1 MEWVRRISLVR
12 RVMIGFAGMLL
23 GVGIVGGFA
32 VWVSQGHVQELDR
45 LIAAAA
51 KGSDTAG
58 MLTLKEKLVSEGWAI
73 GSVAAAMGLLA
84 LAAGW
89 TVVASIK
96 ASVESTIQ
104 CVIRIAGGDLE
115 TKIESPGKDEISW
128 LRGELNGMRKKL
140 RKTVLEVRETVD
152 SVNTASDEI
161 AAGNTDL
168 SVRTESQ
175 ASALQETANSMQ
187 QLANTVRSN
196 AQSTHEARNVVTQSS
211 DVAALGA
218 KIMQDVIARMGEI
231 NASSSKIS
239 EIIGV
244 IDGIAFQTNI
254 LALNAAVEAARAGE
268 HGRGFAV
275 VAAEVRSLAQRSSVA
290 AREIKTLIG
299 NSTEK
304 VDAGS
309 KLVNDAGR
317 TMQDILASVTKVSR
331 LIVDIAQVGESQ
343 SGDIQQVHQ
352 AIAQIDTMTQQNSA
366 LVEELAAA
374 AQSLRGQSGRLTE
387 SMSSFHVVV

>member
-1 MEWVRRISLVR
+1 MEWTRKISLVR
-12 RVMIGFAGMLL
+12 RVMTGFAGMFIGVGVVGGGAAWVLL
-23 GVGIVGGFA
+23 GQVA
-32 VWVSQGHVQELDR
+32 ELDR
-45 LIAAAA
+45 L
-51 KGSDTAG
+51 
-58 MLTLKEKLVSEGWAI
+58 M
-73 GSVAAAMGLLA
+73 A
-84 LAAGW
+84 LAAQGAVSAQLPAMKAGLMPAVWLIGTGSALGCALALVAGW
-89 TVVASIK
+89 VVIGSIK
-96 ASVESTIQ
+96 VSVESTIQ

-115 TKIESPGKDEISW
+115 SKIESPGKDEISW
-128 LRGELNGMRKKL
+128 LRSELNSMRKKL
-140 RKTVLEVRETVD
+140 RKMVLDVRQTVD

-161 AAGNTDL
+161 ASGNTDL
-168 SVRTESQ
+168 SARTESQ
-175 ASALQETANSMQ
+175 ASALQQTTSSMQ

-211 DVAALGA
+211 EVAALGA
-218 KIMQDVIARMGEI
+218 KTMQDVIARMGEI
-231 NASSSKIS
+231 NASASKIS

-275 VAAEVRSLAQRSSVA
+275 VAAEVRSLAQRSSLA

-299 NSTEK
+299 DSTEK
-304 VDAGS
+304 VNAGS

-317 TMQDILASVTKVSR
+317 TMQDILDSVTHVSR
-331 LIVDIAQVGESQ
+331 LITDIAQVGESQ

-374 AQSLRGQSGRLTE
+374 AQSLRGQSSQLTE
-387 SMSSFHVVV
+387 SMSSFRVIA

>member
-1 MEWVRRISLVR
+1 MEWVRKISLVR

-23 GVGIVGGFA
+23 GVGVVGGFA
-32 VWVSQGHVQELDR
+32 VWVSHGHVQELE
-45 LIAAAA
+45 LMIAAAA
-51 KGSDTAG
+51 KGSDTVGLLALKAK
-58 MLTLKEKLVSEGWAI
+58 LTHEAWAI
-73 GSVAAAMGLLA
+73 GSVAVATGVLA

-89 TVVASIK
+89 LVVGSIK
-96 ASVESTIQ
+96 ASVESTVQ

-128 LRGELNGMRKKL
+128 LRSELNSMRKKL
-140 RKTVLEVRETVD
+140 RKTVIDVRQTVD
-152 SVNTASDEI
+152 GVNTASDEI

-168 SVRTESQ
+168 SSRTENQ
-175 ASALQETANSMQ
+175 ASAVQDTVNSMQ

-218 KIMQDVIARMGEI
+218 KMMQDVIARMAEI

-290 AREIKTLIG
+290 AREIKTRIG
-299 NSTEK
+299 NSTAK

-317 TMQDILASVTKVSR
+317 TMQDILDSVTRVSR

-366 LVEELAAA
+366 LVEQLAAA
-374 AQSLRGQSGRLTE
+374 AQSLRGQSGRLTDAV
-387 SMSSFHVVV
+387 SSFRVDA

>member
-1 MEWVRRISLVR
+1 MEWIRKISLVR
-12 RVMIGFAGMLL
+12 RVMSGFAGMFI
-23 GVGIVGGFA
+23 GVGVVGGYA
-32 VWVSQGHVQELDR
+32 AWVLHGQVADLDR
-45 LIAAAA
+45 LLAAAA
-51 KGSDTAG
+51 KSNASADLLA
-58 MLTLKEKLVSEGWAI
+58 MKEA
-73 GSVAAAMGLLA
+73 A
-84 LAAGW
+84 LAASWGIATTSAASGLMALVAGW
-89 TVVASIK
+89 LIIGSIK

-104 CVIRIAGGDLE
+104 CVVRIAGGDLE

-128 LRGELNGMRKKL
+128 LRSELNTMRKKL
-140 RKTVLEVRETVD
+140 RKTVLEVRETMN

-161 AAGNTDL
+161 AAGNTNL
-168 SVRTESQ
+168 SSRTESQ
-175 ASALQETANSMQ
+175 ASALQQTTSSMQ

-218 KIMQDVIARMGEI
+218 KMMKDVIARMGEI
-231 NASSSKIS
+231 NVSASRIS

-254 LALNAAVEAARAGE
+254 LALNAAVEAARAGD

-275 VAAEVRSLAQRSSVA
+275 VASEVRSLAQRSSVA
-290 AREIKTLIG
+290 AREIKTLIDD
-299 NSTEK
+299 STEK

-317 TMQDILASVTKVSR
+317 TMQDILDSVTQVSR
-331 LIVDIAQVGESQ
+331 LITDIAQVGESQ

-352 AIAQIDTMTQQNSA
+352 AIAQIDNMTQQNTA
-366 LVEELAAA
+366 LVEALAAA

-387 SMSSFHVVV
+387 SMSSFHVVG

>member
-1 MEWVRRISLVR
+1 MEWVRKISLVR

-23 GVGIVGGFA
+23 GVGVVGGFA
-32 VWVSQGHVQELDR
+32 VWVSHGHVQELE
-45 LIAAAA
+45 LMIAAAA
-51 KGSDTAG
+51 KGSDTVGLLALKAK
-58 MLTLKEKLVSEGWAI
+58 LTHEAWAI
-73 GSVAAAMGLLA
+73 GSVAVATGVLA

-89 TVVASIK
+89 LVVGSIK
-96 ASVESTIQ
+96 ASVESTVQ

-115 TKIESPGKDEISW
+115 TRIESPGQDEISW
-128 LRGELNGMRKKL
+128 LRSELNSMRKKL
-140 RKTVLEVRETVD
+140 RKTVIDVRQTVD
-152 SVNTASDEI
+152 GVNTASDEI

-168 SVRTESQ
+168 SSRTENQ
-175 ASALQETANSMQ
+175 ASAVQATVNSMQ

-218 KIMQDVIARMGEI
+218 KMMQDVIARMAEI

-299 NSTEK
+299 NSTAK

-317 TMQDILASVTKVSR
+317 TMQDILDSVTRVSR

-366 LVEELAAA
+366 LVEQLAAA
-374 AQSLRGQSGRLTE
+374 AQSLRGQSGRLTDAV
-387 SMSSFHVVV
+387 SSFRVDA